1 MSISGSFTDDGGMA
15 GLTVSYDGPGTFSFD
30 ENGNFIVNMGSPE
43 GSGTATIT
51 VMDANG
57 QMTTYTFTY

>member
-1 MSISGSFTDDGGMA
+1 MA